1 MGYKIVPLEDA
12 LCIAS
17 QSRLLGY
24 YNSSILFVESIRI
37 RIGSFYASQWYQLEN
52 GVNHLSLPT
61 SRTFCPQV
69 HVVVML

>member
-1 MGYKIVPLEDA
+1 MDYKIVPLEDA

-37 RIGSFYASQWYQLEN
+37 RVGSFYASQWYQLEN

-69 HVVVML
+69 HIVVML